1 MKRQVYH
8 LQGAHENCSDGR
20 TPELLRLPTHG
31 PGPGAGWTPY
41 GSQQATSV
49 VSVLSSN
56 PGVPSRTAAP
66 SAAREEQG
74 VQQRPVHPPG
84 QKCLDVATS
93 PHGSGGDVHTPLAR
107 RLLLGLTD
115 PTLLVQLVP
124 FKLAQ
129 SSGLAGETGRSKTH
143 QKRPV

>member
-20 TPELLRLPTHG
+20 APELLRLPTHG

-41 GSQQATSV
+41 GSQQAALV
-49 VSVLSSN
+49 VSVPSSN
-56 PGVPSRTAAP
+56 PGVPSKAAAP
-66 SAAREEQG
+66 SAAHEEQG
-74 VQQRPVHPPG
+74 VQQRPVRPPG
-84 QKCLDVATS
+84 QKCLDMATS
-93 PHGSGGDVHTPLAR
+93 PRGSGGDVDTPLAR

-115 PTLLVQLVP
+115 PILLVQLVP

-129 SSGLAGETGRSKTH
+129 SFGLAGETSRSKTH